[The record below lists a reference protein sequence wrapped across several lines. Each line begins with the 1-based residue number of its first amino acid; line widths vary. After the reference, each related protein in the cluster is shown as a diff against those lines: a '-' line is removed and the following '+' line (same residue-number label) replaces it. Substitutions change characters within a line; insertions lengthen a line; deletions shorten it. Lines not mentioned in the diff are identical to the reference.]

1 VHNSVIFW
9 GGKEACAAWGWLF
22 KVQGFLD
29 APIAQL
35 DRASDYGSK
44 NTLFAIFIIGHQSAS
59 SITASTTYAPYAFAM
74 VI

>member
-1 VHNSVIFW
+1 MRKN
-9 GGKEACAAWGWLF
+9 GGNEACAKAAWL
-22 KVQGFLD
+22 VIVAGFRA

-44 NTLFAIFIIGHQSAS
+44 NALFAIFIIGHQSAS
-59 SITASTTYAPYAFAM
+59 SVTASTTYMSYAFAM